1 VRLIQDQS
9 QNSKEYIRL
18 AIRPRDRSSR
28 SLFIED
34 NDQQLIRD
42 IDDSPRDS
50 KINEDN
56 MKDCKSPKLQ
66 VYVLSN
72 NASVN
77 NTHQDSSNLEDLKT
91 IKFLKTIKSQTCKPS
106 AAKKQISSSE
116 ILASL
121 CPIQKRTTFRPKDF
135 SFRKQIINS

>member
-1 VRLIQDQS
+1 VRLIHDQS

>member
-1 VRLIQDQS
+1 VRLIQDRAQS
-9 QNSKEYIRL
+9 SKEYIRL

-42 IDDSPRDS
+42 IGDSPRDS

-66 VYVLSN
+66 VYVLCN

-77 NTHQDSSNLEDLKT
+77 NTHQDSSNLEDFKT

>member
-1 VRLIQDQS
+1 LIQDRAQS
-9 QNSKEYIRL
+9 SKEYIRL